1 MALRI
6 LVVEDDPHTRK
17 VLESLLLR
25 DPALALRHPEITAAE
40 DGLQALA
47 EVTVAP
53 FDLVISDLFMP
64 RLDGFGLCRALRQ
77 HPNGGKVPI
86 IVISGVHKDPAMVNA
101 LRDEVG
107 AQFFAKPFQLRELLA
122 AVQRVLGVD
131 PDSSTGKRL
140 GRLSLKRVTQST
152 AQPGSGAGNIDE
164 RHAAQVILDLCIA
177 QSTGTLFLQR
187 GQVKK
192 EIHFFHGTP
201 VSARSNVR
209 QETFGHFLVSRGII
223 TETQH
228 LTALTR
234 ANERHE
240 RLGRAILELEMLSED
255 VLLKQLGAQ
264 FRSRVVTVLR
274 WKKGQYRFQMG
285 EPPVDILQTPVDG
298 ATLVLSGLAR
308 TAQPDEVTQLLGA
321 ESGTLRFTRRG
332 DRAHD
337 AITRVFGSDVA
348 QLFRDGTRVDAA
360 LASRSLLPALDAL
373 LYAGLVE
380 LEAHTRPAGPAR
392 LAVEATPGPGQKSPF
407 EELFSDE
414 ISEVYMLPPEE
425 RRPPSGVSAPST
437 AAHSELRREVLARY
451 LDLQGLDA
459 YAVLDLQADARG
471 EDIDAAFERQ
481 TKRFA
486 YDRYT
491 ATDLGRDYQKLDS
504 IHQQLRQAYDT
515 LTSPER
521 RGVLD
526 NKRAQARRT
535 GDASSLNADLQATQ
549 AQQDLAEERFAEAKE
564 ALERAVAAQ
573 PDQADYHALLAW
585 ATMLAAN
592 TAEADPSRYED
603 ARKAALAA
611 AMPHLERAFVLD
623 PDSVEAHHRAAQ
635 LTLMAGDEVAALVHL
650 DEVLDRAPP
659 RRPGSTGRDLV
670 DECLQAYASLC
681 ERRGEHPRLAARY
694 RRQLYRF
701 AQEKTVRADK
711 LGPLWAQLGAL
722 LRDRLSD
729 RTLAIEAMQHA
740 AHHLPDDAAIAAALG
755 ALRAQDLGLG
765 QTAVDD
771 PEALRAAWRISP
783 ERTDCGLRLWKSHHD
798 AQRWDAAFCTAAVL
812 VARRGKAAD
821 PAPAAFYAKHHP
833 RFLQKAEAPVPFVTM
848 RHPDENPDLTELFGL
863 VLGGRMKPQPGD
875 QTLAPD
881 NVPEMFRRVVDYWAS
896 LLSLPSPAI
905 VLRPTLGLVVQS
917 APGTLVVGQPALDD
931 ADQVALGFR
940 LARAMVWLGEG
951 RAASAAVSSRRLK
964 TLLYGSM
971 LAARSDLD
979 IPDESGELGKEAAR
993 LQSDPTL
1000 VPRLYPVVERFL
1012 RYADG
1017 QISLSRHLRGLG
1029 RTADRVALLL
1039 CGDPLRAAAFVSVD
1053 AEQPP
1058 SGVPGAVDDLLD
1070 FSLSDAHLGARA
1082 ALGLALT
1089 GPDPAP

>member
-25 DPALALRHPEITAAE
+25 DPALALRHPEITGAE

-47 EVTVAP
+47 AVTAAP

-86 IVISGVHKDPAMVNA
+86 IVISGVHKDPGMINS

-131 PDSSTGKRL
+131 PDSNTGKRL
-140 GRLSLKRVTQST
+140 GRLNLKKVAST
-152 AQPGSGAGNIDE
+152 SAQPPQGTGNVDE
-164 RHAAQVILDLCIA
+164 RNPAQVILDLCMA

-223 TETQH
+223 TEAQH

-240 RLGRAILELEMLSED
+240 RLGRAILELEMLTED

-264 FRSRVVTVLR
+264 FRSRVVSVLR

-298 ATLVLSGLAR
+298 ATLVMSGLAR
-308 TAQPDEVTQLLGA
+308 TAQPDEVGKVLSS

-332 DRAHD
+332 ERALD

-348 QLFRDGTRVDAA
+348 QLFRDGTHVDAA
-360 LASRSLLPALDAL
+360 ISSRSLLPALDAL

-380 LEAHTRPAGPAR
+380 LEVHTRPAGPAR
-392 LAVEATPGPGQKSPF
+392 VAVEATPGPGQKSPF

-414 ISEVYMLPPEE
+414 ISEVYVLPPEQ
-425 RRPPSGVSAPST
+425 RRPPSGQADKAWESGAN
-437 AAHSELRREVLARY
+437 SELRREVLARY

-459 YAVLDLQADARG
+459 YAVLDLASDAHL

-521 RGVLD
+521 RTILD

-535 GDASSLNADLQATQ
+535 GDATSLNADLLATQ
-549 AQQDLAEERFAEAKE
+549 AQQDLSEERYADAKN

-592 TAEADPSRYED
+592 TSEADPSRYEA
-603 ARKAALAA
+603 ARTVALAS
-611 AMPHLERAFVLD
+611 AMPHLERAFILD

-635 LTLMAGDEVAALVHL
+635 LTLMAGDEDAALVHL

-670 DECLQAYASLC
+670 DECLQAYSSLC
-681 ERRGEHPRLAARY
+681 ERRGEHTRLAARY

-722 LRDRLSD
+722 LRDRLND
-729 RTLAIEAMQHA
+729 RTQAIEALQHA
-740 AHHLPDDAAIAAALG
+740 AHHQPTDAAIAEALTQ
-755 ALRAQDLGLG
+755 LRGQD
-765 QTAVDD
+765 QSESDQ
-771 PEALRAAWRISP
+771 PEALRQAWRLSP
-783 ERTDCGLRLWKSHHD
+783 ERADFGVRLWKAHRD
-798 AQRWDAAFCTAAVL
+798 AQEWDAAFCTAAVL
-812 VARRGKAAD
+812 IARRGAAAD
-821 PAPAAFYAKHHP
+821 AAPASFYATHQP
-833 RFLQKAEAPVPFVTM
+833 RFLQKAATPVPFASI

-875 QTLAPD
+875 QVMAAEA
-881 NVPEMFRRVVDYWAS
+881 VPQMFQRVVDYWAS
-896 LLSLPSPAI
+896 LLSLAPPSI
-905 VLRPTLGLVVQS
+905 VLRPSLGLVIQS
-917 APGTLVVGQPALDD
+917 APGTLVVGQAALDD

-940 LARAMVWLGEG
+940 LARALVWLGEG

-964 TLLYGSM
+964 TLLYASM

-979 IPDESGELGKEAAR
+979 LPDESGELAKEAAR
-993 LQSDPTL
+993 LRADATL
-1000 VPRLYPVVERFL
+1000 VPRLLPVVERFL
-1012 RYADG
+1012 RYVDG

-1029 RTADRVALLL
+1029 RSADRVALLL
-1039 CGDPLRAAAFVSVD
+1039 CGDPLRAATFVSVD

-1070 FSLSDAHLGARA
+1070 FALSDAHLAARKT
-1082 ALGLALT
+1082 LGLALT
-1089 GPDPAP
+1089 QPDPAP